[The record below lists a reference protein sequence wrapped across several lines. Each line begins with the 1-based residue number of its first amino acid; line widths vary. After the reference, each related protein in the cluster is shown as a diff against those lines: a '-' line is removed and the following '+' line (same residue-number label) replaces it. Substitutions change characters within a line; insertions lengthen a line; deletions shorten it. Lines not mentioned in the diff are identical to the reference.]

1 MDSAK
6 KLLRPTLAQVW
17 QDTLFTVS
25 KKLLLLQDITDLVNE
40 LRKLSF
46 SVVRFQRVNLLLLNP
61 LYNQMTLYTHD
72 DVSDTVVASQ
82 NILFAEGPGGL
93 AWQQQ
98 RPLQTDSRRMQRE
111 FSAVGDLAPYQKL
124 HAGCHFPLGH
134 NNHWSGCVEFIK
146 TDNSQFDEQAIT
158 FLGLLAEV
166 VAIAVDNITEIN
178 RAFSERER
186 LRFERDHFRI
196 LVDVTNTVISK
207 LELDV
212 LAAEVSKEIHRFFNI
227 DYISLAICGT
237 HNDKN
242 KLNVF
247 STRYQSGKA
256 VQHQQAWVDMT
267 GTLAG
272 QVLHSRELLLFWLR
286 MINNWQV
293 CWMLAYKQFAY
304 CHYFSVIR
312 CWAY

>member
-6 KLLRPTLAQVW
+6 KLPRPTLAQVW
-17 QDTLFTVS
+17 QDTLFGVS
-25 KKLLLLQDITDLVNE
+25 KKLLLLRDIADLVNE

-72 DVSDTVVASQ
+72 EVTDVVTGQQ
-82 NILFAEGPGGL
+82 NILFAEGPGGV
-93 AWQQQ
+93 AWQQHI
-98 RPLQTDSRRMQRE
+98 PLQTDSHRMKRE
-111 FSAVGDLAPYQKL
+111 FFTVCHLAPYQQL
-124 HAGCHFPLGH
+124 HSGCHFPLGH
-134 NNHWSGCVEFIK
+134 NNHWLGCVEFIK
-146 TDNSQFDEQAIT
+146 TDNSEFDEQTMA

-178 RAFSERER
+178 RAYSEREQ

-227 DYISLAICGT
+227 DYISLALCGT

-247 STRYQSGKA
+247 LPVTRRVKRCC
-256 VQHQQAWVDMT
+256 T
-267 GTLAG
+267 
-272 QVLHSRELLLFWLR
+272 SRNGL
-286 MINNWQV
+286 I
-293 CWMLAYKQFAY
+293 
-304 CHYFSVIR
+304 
-312 CWAY
+312 